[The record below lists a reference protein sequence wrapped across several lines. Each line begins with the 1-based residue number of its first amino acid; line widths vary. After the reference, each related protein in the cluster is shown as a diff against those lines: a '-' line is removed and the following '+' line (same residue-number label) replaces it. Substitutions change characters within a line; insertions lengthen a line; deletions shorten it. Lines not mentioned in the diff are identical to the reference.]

1 MLFKKKKKNFVFTLF
16 CFAVLYWFCHALA
29 WVRRGCA
36 WVPGPGPPSHLP
48 PHDISLD
55 HPHLKKKE
63 KNVPKIQWGRTFY
76 SSVVIIGRSAIPWFQ
91 IYPVIEPSK
100 GCLLEKR
107 SLPTGIPYEFPQ
119 PVRLWRSQAEFS
131 PLVPTASVYWVPLP
145 SCASAWQL
153 HVPYPFDRWEKW
165 TSPQGQHPR
174 WAQYP
179 HSPCTTGWNLCY
191 NISQY

>member
-1 MLFKKKKKNFVFTLF
+1 MEHALKKKKFLF
-16 CFAVLYWFCHALA
+16 LLCFALQCCTGFAMRWRGSAAGVHGFPVL
-29 WVRRGCA
+29 
-36 WVPGPGPPSHLP
+36 GPPPTPWHLWIIP
-48 PHDISLD
+48 IK
-55 HPHLKKKE
+55 KKKE
-63 KNVPKIQWGRTFY
+63 KNVPKIQLGRTFY

-91 IYPVIEPSK
+91 IYPVIDTSK

-131 PLVPTASVYWVPLP
+131 PLAPTASVYWVPLP

-165 TSPQGQHPR
+165 TSPQGQHP
-174 WAQYP
+174 QVSSV
-179 HSPCTTGWNLCY
+179 SP
-191 NISQY
+191 